1 MPVTAYFILY
11 MVYAA
16 GFLYVVV
23 NTDVIWEFIHKQYMK
38 IKTRYTRLDIDS
50 IIKQAR
56 SRTRQ

>member
-16 GFLYVVV
+16 GFLYVAV